1 MLVPP
6 STRVPNRWLMLAVS
20 MFAQLAATVFTNAAP
35 ALIPNLHFE
44 RGLSLSQAGLVAAA
58 PLAGTMCTLIIW
70 GAVVDRIGERI
81 SLLVGL
87 SMLALSAAAAAL
99 AGSLVLLAVLLF
111 LGGAAGASSN
121 SASGRVVSGWFP
133 PQRRGLAMGIRQT
146 AQPLGVGLTAVLVPN
161 LVEAE
166 GLAVTMLAVAAV
178 CAVAAVLVAGLIVD
192 PPRPPVHGSPTTGRG
207 DNPYRGDRRLLRIHG
222 VSIALTVPQQTAWTY
237 MLVWLISTQH
247 WSTAAAS
254 ALVGTT
260 QLISALSRVGA
271 GVWSDRIGD
280 RLRPIRHFA
289 FGSALAMGG
298 LAAFSGTPLAL
309 SFMIVASIIA
319 VAHNGLA
326 FTAVAEIA
334 GPHWSGRA
342 MGAQNTGQSL
352 TATAVPPIMGTLI
365 AAAGYPI
372 AFAAAGACALLA
384 VPLVPVKRA
393 EPRTTARTPRAR

>member
-1 MLVPP
+1 MTAPP
-6 STRVPNRWLMLAVS
+6 ITRAPNRWLMLAIS

-44 RGLSLSQAGLVAAA
+44 RGLSLSQAGLIAAA

-70 GAVVDRIGERI
+70 GAIVDRIGERV
-81 SLLVGL
+81 SLLIGL
-87 SMLALSAAAAAL
+87 SMLAISAVAAAL
-99 AGSLVLLAVLLF
+99 ADSLVLLAVLLF

-133 PQRRGLAMGIRQT
+133 PQRRGMAMGIRQT

-161 LVEAE
+161 LVEAS
-166 GLAVTMLAVAAV
+166 GLAVTMLTVAAV
-178 CAVAAVLVAGLIVD
+178 CALAAALVALVIVD
-192 PPRPPVHGSPTTGRG
+192 PPRPSMAESRRSGHGA
-207 DNPYRGDRRLLRIHG
+207 NPYRGDRRLLRIHG
-222 VSIALTVPQQTAWTY
+222 VSIALTVPQQTVWTY
-237 MLVWLISTQH
+237 MLVWLIATQH
-247 WSTAAAS
+247 WTTAAAS

-260 QLISALSRVGA
+260 QLLSALSRVGA
-271 GVWSDRIGD
+271 GIWSDRIGS
-280 RLRPIRHFA
+280 RVRPIRYFA
-289 FGSALAMGG
+289 FGSAIAMGG

-309 SFMIVASIIA
+309 AFMIVASVIA

-352 TATAVPPIMGTLI
+352 TATAVPPVMGALI
-365 AAAGYPI
+365 AVAGYPI
-372 AFAAAGACALLA
+372 AFAVAGCFALLA
-384 VPLVPVKRA
+384 VPVVP
-393 EPRTTARTPRAR
+393 ARGVTPEA